1 MKRVQLRL
9 RYLVR
14 RARSIELGRVW
25 GMARSMAPAAKRP
38 ALFVFL
44 DMLWASVRHETGFQ
58 DYQDWDFY
66 SLSAAQ
72 RRTYMTHP
80 LSDHLVLMFN
90 EKEYRGQFAD
100 KARFN
105 ETFPDLIGREWLD
118 LRTASLEE
126 VRTFLDRHETFIL
139 KPADSLGG
147 KDVQKV
153 RKAQITDAESF
164 VADAVSRR
172 QFMLEEFLVQHP
184 EMSRLNPSSVNTLR
198 MVTFVTGERVDVL
211 AEVLKIGNGGDV
223 DNFSDGGMYTMLDGQ
238 GTALYPAFDGS
249 NAVFR
254 IHPATGVEIPGFQ
267 VPLFA
272 QVIEL
277 VTQAALR
284 VPQLRYVGWD
294 VAITPQRPVLIEG
307 NYNTGVFQAKP
318 SASGLRTGLRPRYF
332 AAMGLPTSR
341 R

>member
-1 MKRVQLRL
+1 MKQLSLRV

-14 RARSIELGRVW
+14 RARAIELGRVW
-25 GMARSMAPAAKRP
+25 GMARSMGKAARRP
-38 ALFVFL
+38 TLFIFL

-66 SLSAAQ
+66 LLSSAE

-105 ETFPDLIGREWLD
+105 QTFPDLIGREWLD
-118 LRTASLEE
+118 LRIATATDVDAFVE
-126 VRTFLDRHETFIL
+126 RHDTMIL

-147 KDVQKV
+147 KDVKKV
-153 RKAQITDAESF
+153 LRAEVGEPESF
-164 VADAVSRR
+164 LARARGTR
-172 QFMLEEFLVQHP
+172 QFMLEEFIAQHP

-198 MVTFVTGERVDVL
+198 MVTFVTGDRVDVL
-211 AEVLKIGNGGDV
+211 AAVLKIGNGGDV
-223 DNFSDGGMYTMLDGQ
+223 DNFSDGGMYTMLSDD
-238 GTALYPAFDGS
+238 GTALYPAFDGK
-249 NAVFR
+249 NDVYAT
-254 IHPATGVEIPGFQ
+254 HPATGVTIPGFV
-267 VPLFA
+267 VPLFDE
-272 QVIEL
+272 VITL
-277 VTQAALR
+277 VTSAAAR

-294 VAITPQRPVLIEG
+294 VAITPTRPVLIEG

-318 SASGLRTGLRPRYF
+318 SASGLRTGLRPRYY
-332 AAMGLPTSR
+332 AAMGLS
-341 R
+341 

>member
-1 MKRVQLRL
+1 
-9 RYLVR
+9 
-14 RARSIELGRVW
+14 
-25 GMARSMAPAAKRP
+25 MARSMAPSARRP
-38 ALFVFL
+38 ALVVFV
-44 DMLWASVRHETGFQ
+44 DMLWAAVRHETGFQ

-66 SLSAAQ
+66 SLSSSQ
-72 RRTYMTHP
+72 RRTFMTHP
-80 LSDHLVLMFN
+80 ISDHLVLMFN
-90 EKEYRGQFAD
+90 EKEFRGQFAD

-118 LRTASLEE
+118 LRTASVEE
-126 VRTFLDRHETFIL
+126 VGAFLDRHATVIL

-153 RKAQITDAESF
+153 ARAQIEDVGAF
-164 VADAVSRR
+164 VATAVAAR
-172 QFMLEEFLVQHP
+172 QVMLEEFLVQHD

-198 MVTFVTGERVDVL
+198 MVTFVTGEHVEVI

-223 DNFSDGGMYTMLDGQ
+223 DNFSDGGMYTMLDADGV
-238 GTALYPAFDGS
+238 ALYPAFDGN

-254 IHPATGVEIPGFQ
+254 RHPATGVEIPGFQ

-272 QVIEL
+272 DVVQL
-277 VTQAALR
+277 VTGAARR

-294 VAITPQRPVLIEG
+294 VAITPSRPVLIEG

-318 SASGLRTGLRPRYF
+318 SASGLYEGLRPRYY
-332 AAMGLPTSR
+332 AAMGLAEPAR
-341 R
+341 